1 MLQQRK
7 ATKEIDPEQKKRT
20 VDEIARKFP
29 NVQRAIIEKCY
40 DGVWNTLAK
49 DAGVFE
55 HIPNLVKKGVIQQL
69 ENDFGKQKNGK
80 DVFNGRLLQIIEPA

>member
-69 ENDFGKQKNGK
+69 ENDFVLEFAHGP
-80 DVFNGRLLQIIEPA
+80 DVTTLLWFLVNP